1 MKNFLLFILVAT
13 ASAQAWPFH
22 KKPKYVGVGPT
33 LEEQKATEA
42 NQQWEKAKADQMQR
56 IKEMRNKILAREP
69 RRADLLYFKEKNA
82 LANFH
87 YSLEEYEKFL
97 SDEIKSYER
106 HDLNEKI
113 TKEILEAKNTS
124 DLERPRKQIKEL
136 QDALAK
142 KENEDSWHDTSFQS
156 EKQTLAFLNHLAD
169 SAQAKWDREANEV
182 KAKIQFKAD
191 RLAKAKASYETRKH
205 LTAEQRNQI
214 YLTNNN
220 AYWDDWYA
228 TATPEA
234 IAAED
239 ARGEEI
245 HRSLMSKLHETKR
258 KHEAELYAIDA
269 DIAATRRAK
278 ENSDSLSR
286 MASAMEKQAIAAEQA
301 VFDSSLNSR
310 TAPSLPSDTYSGS
323 KVEYSRTI
331 LPSGQTISTTTWK

>member
-1 MKNFLLFILVAT
+1 MNKFLLFILVAT

-33 LEEQKATEA
+33 LEEQKAIEA
-42 NQQWEKAKADQMQR
+42 NRQWEKAKADQMQR

-69 RRADLLYFKEKNA
+69 YSADVLYSKEKDA
-82 LANFH
+82 IANYH
-87 YSLEEYEKFL
+87 YSLDQYEQYLADRIKAAE
-97 SDEIKSYER
+97 SDDKR
-106 HDLNEKI
+106 
-113 TKEILEAKNTS
+113 KEIERQILAAQNSS
-124 DLERPRKQIKEL
+124 DLECPRKQIKEL

-142 KENEDSWHDTSFQS
+142 KENDDSWHDSSFQS
-156 EKQTLAFLNHLAD
+156 EKQTIALLNHLAD

-234 IAAED
+234 IEAED
-239 ARGEEI
+239 SRREAI
-245 HRSLMSKLHETKR
+245 HQKLMSNLDEMKS
-258 KHEAELYAIDA
+258 KHRAELYAIDA
-269 DIAATRRAK
+269 EIAADRRAK
-278 ENSDSLSR
+278 ENAQSLSR
-286 MASAMEKQAIAAEQA
+286 MASAMEKQAIAADQA
-301 VFDSSLNSR
+301 VFESRFNSPA
-310 TAPSLPSDTYSGS
+310 APSLPSDTYSGS

-331 LPSGQTISTTTWK
+331 LPGGQTISTTTWK